1 MEKSPEACKLDF
13 EDLGMEDTRKYL
25 KVEGG
30 AARGG
35 GKFLIFQESL

>member
-25 KVEGG
+25 KAEGG
-30 AARGG
+30 AARG